1 MKYRLDEPPFDG
13 NGDGVRVAILDSGIN
28 TDNPH
33 VTAYASGV
41 AIDRDGGEHA
51 DVLDRLGHGTAV
63 AAAIHE
69 KVPGAE
75 LHVVRVFE
83 TSLSTSAANLA
94 RAIDWAARQGLQLAN
109 LSLGTPR
116 REHAELL
123 REAVL
128 RAREAGLLVISA
140 QSHRA
145 MRWWPGSLPEVVG
158 VVADAACDRDEI
170 IVDSTDPDGGLT
182 LRASPLPRPIPGVPP
197 ERNVRGIS
205 FAVANATG
213 FLARAAAARAGSD
226 WLLEPSLLLQ
236 PRSGS
241 AAGPADGHPAS

>member
-1 MKYRLDEPPFDG
+1 MRYRLDEPPFDG
-13 NGDGVRVAILDSGIN
+13 NGCGVGIAIVDSGIN

-41 AIDRDGGEHA
+41 AIDRDGNEHN
-51 DVLDRLGHGTAV
+51 DMLDRLGHGTAV
-63 AAAIHE
+63 AAAIQE
-69 KVPGAE
+69 KAPGAE

-94 RAIDWAARQGLQLAN
+94 RAIDWAAKQGLRLAN

-116 REHAELL
+116 REHTELL
-123 REAVL
+123 RDSVL
-128 RAREAGLLVISA
+128 RALEAGLLVVSA
-140 QSHRA
+140 RSHRA
-145 MRWWPGSLPEVVG
+145 MRWWPGSLPDVIG
-158 VVADAACDRDEI
+158 VVADVECPRDEI
-170 IVDSTDPDGGLT
+170 IVDDAAPGDGLT

-213 FLARAAAARAGSD
+213 FLARAMASRAGSD
-226 WLLEPSLLLQ
+226 WLAESI
-236 PRSGS
+236 RHTEGEI
-241 AAGPADGHPAS
+241 GTTTG